1 MKKLATLI
9 LVLIIA
15 SINALGQT
23 VYISTGS
30 SAKKYH
36 STSSCRGL
44 ANSKYIKSISIE
56 EAQGIG
62 RTPCM
67 ICMSTTTV
75 KYKEQHKTE
84 ENEHQ
89 SETADIWELLDTMEV
104 FKRPTAD
111 EIWEDFKNA
120 SIAKQDTVETTTVSD
135 SIITTPQT
143 DEIWEAYE
151 NAVRYIKYNDA
162 SYLERTYLRIE
173 RLLYANKREMRSL
186 PKDSN
191 ELQLKKLQIKVMKS
205 KMEEIDNKYFEL
217 TNKYIYQG

>member
-1 MKKLATLI
+1 MKKSATLI

-36 STSSCRGL
+36 STSNCRGL

-67 ICMSTTTV
+67 LCMSNVNINTSDIENETTTIV

-84 ENEHQ
+84 KEE
-89 SETADIWELLDTMEV
+89 
-104 FKRPTAD
+104 
-111 EIWEDFKNA
+111 
-120 SIAKQDTVETTTVSD
+120 
-135 SIITTPQT
+135 
-143 DEIWEAYE
+143 
-151 NAVRYIKYNDA
+151 
-162 SYLERTYLRIE
+162 
-173 RLLYANKREMRSL
+173 
-186 PKDSN
+186 
-191 ELQLKKLQIKVMKS
+191 KK
-205 KMEEIDNKYFEL
+205 
-217 TNKYIYQG
+217 